1 MYVWYN
7 KEHVVYTLHIRQ
19 SLRFHQPKTLVNA
32 AALTVHDL
40 IAFKLEISALEPI
53 AIF

>member
-1 MYVWYN
+1 MLS
-7 KEHVVYTLHIRQ
+7 TLCENP
-19 SLRFHQPKTLVNA
+19 LRFHQPKTLVNA